1 MSRNEWLMVL
11 VIIALF
17 NLENSLGR
25 LVFEGSTGIINGF
38 PMLTNTKKH
47 VYGQAFDDEPF
58 PFKNS
63 TNGNMTSF
71 SFTFFFAIVP
81 GHRERGSHGMA
92 FVISPTRGLP
102 GAFADQYLGIFN
114 DTDNGKSSNHVIAVE
129 LDIHKDDEFGDV
141 NDNHVGIN
149 INGMRSNISA
159 PAGYFD
165 QKGQFKSLSLISGN
179 LLRVTIL
186 YSQEKKQL
194 SVTLSSPEEAYYPN
208 QPLLLL
214 NQDLSPYLLEK
225 MYLGYTASTG
235 SVGALHYIWTLHV
248 YDIAVVPDLDFPI
261 PTFPPYPKPKSQVR
275 RTVLVT
281 CLTLV
286 LFVAVAASALSLFF
300 YRRHKKVKEV
310 LEEWEIQCGP
320 HRFAYKELFKATKGF
335 KQLVGKGG
343 FGQVFKGTLP
353 GSDAEIAVK
362 RISHDSRQGM
372 QEFLAE
378 ISTICRLRHPNLVR
392 LQGYCRYKEELYL
405 VYDFMPNGSLDKY
418 RANKEQLTWDNWVQ
432 VVIHRDIK
440 PANVLI
446 DHQMNARLGDFGLAK
461 LYYQGYDPQTS
472 RVAGTFGYIAPEL
485 IRSGRATTGTDVYAF
500 RLFILEVSCGRRLIE
515 PRAATN
521 EVVLA
526 EWTLE
531 CWENGDIL
539 KAANERLH
547 QEHNREQ
554 LEIVLKLGVLCS
566 HQVATVRPDMSK
578 VVRILNG
585 DSKLP
590 SNLLDIVKAERVR
603 MWSETSDSIPSQ
615 ESIGTLTFTE
625 PFTSHGR

>member
-25 LVFEGSTGIINGF
+25 LVFEASTGIINGF

-63 TNGNMTSF
+63 TN
-71 SFTFFFAIVP
+71 
-81 GHRERGSHGMA
+81 
-92 FVISPTRGLP
+92 
-102 GAFADQYLGIFN
+102 
-114 DTDNGKSSNHVIAVE
+114 DNGKSSNHVIAVE
-129 LDIHKDDEFGDV
+129 LDIHKDDEFGDI

-179 LLRVTIL
+179 LLR
-186 YSQEKKQL
+186 L

-248 YDIAVVPDLDFPI
+248 YDIAVDPDLDFPI

-405 VYDFMPNGSLDKY
+405 VYDFMPNGTTHLGQRFKIIKDVASGLCY
-418 RANKEQLTWDNWVQ
+418 LHHEWVQ